1 MCSVNN
7 PVISPSEITSTT
19 PLCPVLFVV
28 VVDDDDN
35 DDDDDN
41 NDYDFFTDVRVSV
54 ARPQNQWLSRN
65 PADFRCLIGTNE
77 ALSFLG

>member
-1 MCSVNN
+1 VCSVNN

-35 DDDDDN
+35 DDDDD
-41 NDYDFFTDVRVSV
+41 DDIHSGTS
-54 ARPQNQWLSRN
+54 N
-65 PADFRCLIGTNE
+65 PPK
-77 ALSFLG
+77 S